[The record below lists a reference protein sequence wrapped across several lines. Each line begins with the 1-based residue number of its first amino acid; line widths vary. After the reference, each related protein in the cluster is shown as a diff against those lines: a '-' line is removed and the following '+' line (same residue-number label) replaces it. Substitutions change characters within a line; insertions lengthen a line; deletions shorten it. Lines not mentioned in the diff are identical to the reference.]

1 MVMVMTVGIV
11 RGVELVVMIDVGIG
25 ALMMMLG
32 TGVVMT
38 AVSAV
43 LVVRCVL
50 ILVMLLAK
58 VMV

>member
-1 MVMVMTVGIV
+1 MVMVMVMGIV
-11 RGVELVVMIDVGIG
+11 RGAELVVGIG
-25 ALMMMLG
+25 VLVMIVG

>member
-38 AVSAV
+38 AVSDV